1 MEALPYFPNKAC
13 SAILSLTKEFW
24 VGFFR
29 VFVEK
34 RDGFDQEA
42 VHLKTDFQE
51 TLGIAGLEKVRL
63 LNIYDVDSMNEA
75 DFRQA
80 VDSIF
85 SERNVDRVHYDLSV
99 PEGAIAVEAL
109 PGQFDQRA
117 DSAAQ
122 CLKLLHPHW
131 DGRVKAGKLLVLEGN
146 ITDAER
152 SRIEGYFINPL
163 EMRHKDLSIQK
174 IEDIPADIIPVET
187 IEKFTR
193 WSGGEMEIFRRAQGM
208 AMTHDDLAFVQTYF
222 RDTEKRDPTETEL
235 KVLDTYWSDH
245 CRHTT
250 FETELIDIELPRG
263 RYEGLFQK
271 AFDDYLSAR
280 ENVHAGKKPMTLMD
294 MATLAGKELRR
305 GGKLDDMEVSE
316 EINAC
321 SVFIDV
327 DITEGD
333 ETRMEKWL
341 LMFKNETHNHPTE
354 IEPFGGASTCI
365 GGAIRDPLSG
375 RSYVYQAM
383 RLTGAGDPRVPI
395 EETMAGKLPQKVITK
410 GAARGYSSYGNQIGL
425 ATSFVKEIYH
435 PGYRAK
441 RMEVGAV
448 VGAVPADWVRRE
460 TPRPGDVVI
469 LLGGKTGR
477 DGCGGATGSSK
488 AHTTESLETCGAE
501 VQKGNAPEE
510 RKIQRLFRNPEVT
523 SLIKKCND
531 FGAGGVSVAI
541 GELSDG
547 LDIRLDRVPVK
558 YLGLNGTELAISES
572 QERMAVVVEKKDREA
587 FLSLADNEN
596 LEAVEVAV
604 VTDDNRLRMTWR
616 DREIVNIDR
625 AFLDTNG
632 VRSEAAVKV
641 VLEDKDTDPFARN
654 PEGTDGG
661 EKFLNHLAS
670 LEVASQK
677 GLVEMFDST
686 IGAGTVLMPY
696 GGKNQLSESECSVHK
711 LPLLKGSTDT
721 ASFISCGYNPDIS
734 SWSPFHGAAWAV
746 VESLARL
753 VAAGGKW
760 RETRFSFQEYFRR
773 LGDNPENWGLPFAAL
788 LGALKIQRDLELPA
802 IGGKDSMSGSFGELN
817 VPPTLISFAVTT
829 GKASKTV
836 STDFKGA
843 GHRLYLLKNIPDGD
857 NMPCSDKMGAL
868 FDTLQSWI
876 DRGVILSAQS
886 LKAGGA
892 AEALFKG
899 AVGNGIGVKVTAL
912 EPEELYALSYGSFI
926 LETEEVLSLEGT
938 GLDGGLLVEI
948 GTTEDSSRL
957 TLSHGNKVLF
967 DLSLDE
973 CIKRWTGVLQ
983 HVFEDLTSDGGE
995 TLPPRDYT
1003 GGAAVKS
1010 AGLSLKAKP
1019 RVIIPVFPGTNCEYD
1034 TFRAF
1039 EKAGATGEILL
1050 FRNRTAQQIEESLE
1064 RLVRKLDNSQLLM
1077 LSGGFSA
1084 GDEPEGSGKFIAN
1097 ILSNSAVSDAVHRL
1111 LDRDGLIL
1119 GICNG
1124 FQALVKSGLLP
1135 HGRITPQK
1143 EDSPT
1148 LTYNNIGRH
1157 VSRMATLRVAS
1168 NLSPWLS
1175 RMEVGDLHNVALS
1188 HGEGKFYAEPA
1199 VMESLVAGGQVCF
1212 QYADGDG
1219 RPSMDRRSN
1228 PNGSVNAVEGIC
1240 SPDGRVLGKM
1250 GHSERYGENLFRNI
1264 PGEKNQP
1271 LFDGGVGYFL

>member
-1 MEALPYFPNKAC
+1 M
-13 SAILSLTKEFW
+13 
-24 VGFFR
+24 GFYR

-34 RDGFDQEA
+34 KVGFDQEA
-42 VHLKTDFQE
+42 VHLKSDFRE
-51 TLGIAGLEKVRL
+51 TLRVQGLERVRL
-63 LNIYDVDSMNEA
+63 LNIYEA
-75 DFRQA
+75 DDLDEGAFKEA
-80 VDSIF
+80 
-85 SERNVDRVHYDLSV
+85 VDRVFSEKNVDTVHYDFTV
-99 PEGAIAVEAL
+99 PQDALAVEAL

-122 CLKLLHPHW
+122 CMKLLHPHW
-131 DGRVKAGKLLVLEGN
+131 EGRVKTGKLLILEGSLSADDRTRVEN
-146 ITDAER
+146 
-152 SRIEGYFINPL
+152 YFINPL
-163 EMRHKDLSIQK
+163 EMRHKDLSVQS
-174 IEDIPADIIPVET
+174 IEDIPAHIVAVEAV
-187 IEKFTR
+187 EKFIEWNEDELET
-193 WSGGEMEIFRRAQGM
+193 FRSAQGM
-208 AMTHDDLAFVQTYF
+208 AMTHGDLAFVQTYF
-222 RDTEKRDPTETEL
+222 RDQEKRNPTETEL

-250 FETELIDIELPRG
+250 FETELTSIDLPSG
-263 RYEGLFQK
+263 RYEALFQK
-271 AFDDYLSAR
+271 AFDEYLAAR
-280 ENVHAGKKPMTLMD
+280 EKVHGGKKPMTLMD

-305 GGKLDDMEVSE
+305 AGKLDDMEVSE

-327 DITEGD
+327 DVTEEGK
-333 ETRMEKWL
+333 TRTEKWL

-383 RLTGAGDPRVPI
+383 RLTGAGDPRVPV
-395 EETMAGKLPQKVITK
+395 EETLEGKLPQKVITT

-425 ATSFVKEIYH
+425 ATSYVKEIYH

-460 TPRPGDVVI
+460 SPVPGDVII

-488 AHTTESLETCGAE
+488 AHTTESLESCGAD

-523 SLIKKCND
+523 GLIKKCND

-547 LDIRLDRVPVK
+547 LEIDLDRVPVK
-558 YLGLNGTELAISES
+558 YKGLNGTELAISES
-572 QERMAVVVEKKDREA
+572 QERMAVVVDKQDRDR
-587 FLSLADNEN
+587 FLELADREN
-596 LEAVEVAV
+596 LEAVEVAA
-604 VTDDNRLRMTWR
+604 VTGDNRLRMTWR
-616 DREIVNIDR
+616 GEEIVNIDR
-625 AFLDTNG
+625 TFLDTNG
-632 VRSEAAVKV
+632 VRSEAQVKV
-641 VLEDKDTDPFARN
+641 VLDESEISPFVRE
-654 PEGTDGG
+654 PEGADGG

-686 IGAGTVLMPY
+686 IGAGTVQMPY
-696 GGKNQLSESECSVHK
+696 GGKNQLSESECSIHK
-711 LPLLKGSTDT
+711 LPLLKGTTDT
-721 ASFISCGYNPDIS
+721 ASFMSCGFNPRLS

-746 VESLARL
+746 TESLARL

-773 LGDNPENWGLPFAAL
+773 LEDKPENWGLPFAAL

-802 IGGKDSMSGSFGELN
+802 IGGKDSMSGSFGELH

-829 GKASKTV
+829 GKASGSV

-843 GHRLYLLKNIPDGD
+843 GHRLYLLRNCPDGD
-857 NMPCSDKMGAL
+857 HMPRTEEMALL
-868 FDTLQSWI
+868 FDRMESWI
-876 DRGVILSAQS
+876 GEGKILSAQS

-899 AVGNGIGVKVTAL
+899 AVGNGIGVEVQGL
-912 EPEELYALSYGSFI
+912 SSEELYELSYGSFL
-926 LETEEVLSLEGT
+926 LETEGELTLEGT
-938 GLDGGLLVEI
+938 GLAADRLREI
-948 GTTEDSSRL
+948 GVTTDRSRISA
-957 TLSHGNKVLF
+957 TCDGQTLF
-967 DLSLDE
+967 DLPLEQCRETWS
-973 CIKRWTGVLQ
+973 GVFQ
-983 HVFEDLTSDGGE
+983 HVFEDLTADGGE
-995 TLPPRDYT
+995 TLPVRDYREGPT
-1003 GGAAVKS
+1003 VVLKNPLSEKS
-1010 AGLSLKAKP
+1010 RP
-1019 RVIIPVFPGTNCEYD
+1019 RVLIPAFPGTNCEYD
-1034 TFRAF
+1034 TLRAF
-1039 EKAGATGEILL
+1039 EQAGAEGEILL
-1050 FRNRTAQQIEESLE
+1050 FRNRNAEQIEESLE
-1064 RLVRKLDNSQLLM
+1064 RLVKELDRSQLLM

-1097 ILSNSAVSDAVHRL
+1097 ILSNSAVRDGIHRL

-1135 HGRITPQK
+1135 HGRITAQ
-1143 EDSPT
+1143 EEHSPT

-1157 VSRMATLRVAS
+1157 ISRIASLRVTS

-1175 RMEVGDLHNVALS
+1175 KMNVGDIHQVAFS
-1188 HGEGKFYAEPA
+1188 HGEGKFYADPE
-1199 VMESLVAGGQVCF
+1199 VMEELFRQGQVCF
-1212 QYADGDG
+1212 QYADGEG
-1219 RPSMDRRSN
+1219 NPTMDRQFN
-1228 PNGSVNAVEGIC
+1228 PNGSVLAAEGIC
-1240 SPDGRVLGKM
+1240 SPDGRILGKM

-1264 PGEKNQP
+1264 PGEKHQP
-1271 LFDGGVGYFL
+1271 LFEGGVEYFR